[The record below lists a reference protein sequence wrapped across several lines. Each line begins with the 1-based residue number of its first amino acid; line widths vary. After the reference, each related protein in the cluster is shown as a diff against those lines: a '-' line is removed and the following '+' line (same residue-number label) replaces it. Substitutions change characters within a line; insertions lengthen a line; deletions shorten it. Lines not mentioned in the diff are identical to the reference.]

1 MLLRDYIRIC
11 CIRKSTAL
19 AEVAR
24 KAGMSAQNCCLGWD
38 INVLTRIICSCNK
51 RFEFLVTGLE
61 KNIYKQKYD
70 ELRQRADAVIVT
82 LKD

>member
-24 KAGMSAQNCCLGWD
+24 KAGMSAQNL
-38 INVLTRIICSCNK
+38 SNK
-51 RFEFLVTGLE
+51 MSRNKFTNDDLE
-61 KNIYKQKYD
+61 KIAAALDTKLEIRFYD
-70 ELRQRADAVIVT
+70 PATNQYLEE
-82 LKD
+82 